1 MSAFGRRADT
11 AAVAV
16 LGPARGLVASTPQ
29 AVTALLQPLVA
40 HRFDPARDGARPRG
54 ELAAELA
61 VLVDTT
67 LADQALWLDAK
78 VRRGLV
84 TQFLHGIIAAGSDA
98 APAAAALVA
107 RSALPGA
114 ALGDPAAAPAQ
125 SEVARVVPLVYPLVM
140 ERIDSAAAAKL
151 GRGELARR
159 LTSVV
164 ADVLTELALQLNQR
178 EQRELVTLLLDDMLG
193 LGPLE
198 PLLADDSINDILVN
212 GAAQVFVERRGR
224 LEHTDVTFR
233 DNAHVMAV
241 VTRIVTQIGR
251 RVDEASPLVDEDLML
266 VQPRPPGLPEDP
278 PPPPITLQEVARLPL
293 VIPSRPNVIRMHVEA
308 EMAAIGCRPT
318 IALEIDGVS
327 AILDLVADGAGHAI
341 LSRNAVASSVKP
353 SAFTVRA
360 IGQPPLRTRLSLAT
374 SSARPATL
382 TQQAT
387 MELVRA
393 TAQARL
399 SAT

>member
-1 MSAFGRRADT
+1 MDLKQLEYFVRVAELGSFTRASIALDIAQPALSRQVRLLEVELRQNLLVRNGRGAT
-11 AAVAV
+11 PTEAGK
-16 LGPARGLVASTPQ
+16 LLLEHARGILHQVERAREELGRVRGALAGRVAI
-29 AVTALLQPLVA
+29 
-40 HRFDPARDGARPRG
+40 
-54 ELAAELA
+54 
-61 VLVDTT
+61 
-67 LADQALWLDAK
+67 
-78 VRRGLV
+78 GLPPS
-84 TQFLHGIIAAGSDA
+84 L
-98 APAAAALVA
+98 
-107 RSALPGA
+107 
-114 ALGDPAAAPAQ
+114 
-125 SEVARVVPLVYPLVM
+125 ARVLTVPLTRAFRQQMPDAQLSIS
-140 ERIDSAAAAKL
+140 EGL
-151 GRGELARR
+151 
-159 LTSVV
+159 SV
-164 ADVLTELALQLNQR
+164 TMQEW
-178 EQRELVTLLLDDMLG
+178 
-193 LGPLE
+193 
-198 PLLADDSINDILVN
+198 LVN
-212 GAAQVFVERRGR
+212 GRLDIAVLYNAQPATG
-224 LEHTDVTFR
+224 
-233 DNAHVMAV
+233 
-241 VTRIVTQIGR
+241 I
-251 RVDEASPLVDEDLML
+251 EATPLVDEDLML

-293 VIPSRPNVIRMHVEA
+293 VIPSRPNAIRMHVEA

-341 LSRNAVASSVKP
+341 LSRNAVASSIKP

>member
-1 MSAFGRRADT
+1 MDLKQLEYFVRVAELGSFTRASIALDVAQPALSRQVRLLEVELRQNLLVRNGRG
-11 AAVAV
+11 AAPTEAGK
-16 LGPARGLVASTPQ
+16 LLLEHARGILHQVERAREELGRVRGALAGRVAI
-29 AVTALLQPLVA
+29 
-40 HRFDPARDGARPRG
+40 
-54 ELAAELA
+54 
-61 VLVDTT
+61 
-67 LADQALWLDAK
+67 
-78 VRRGLV
+78 GLPPS
-84 TQFLHGIIAAGSDA
+84 L
-98 APAAAALVA
+98 
-107 RSALPGA
+107 
-114 ALGDPAAAPAQ
+114 
-125 SEVARVVPLVYPLVM
+125 ARVLTVPLTRAFRQQMPDAQLSIS
-140 ERIDSAAAAKL
+140 EGL
-151 GRGELARR
+151 
-159 LTSVV
+159 SV
-164 ADVLTELALQLNQR
+164 TMQEW
-178 EQRELVTLLLDDMLG
+178 
-193 LGPLE
+193 
-198 PLLADDSINDILVN
+198 LVN
-212 GAAQVFVERRGR
+212 GRLDIAVLYNAQPANG
-224 LEHTDVTFR
+224 
-233 DNAHVMAV
+233 
-241 VTRIVTQIGR
+241 I
-251 RVDEASPLVDEDLML
+251 EATPLVDEDLML

-293 VIPSRPNVIRMHVEA
+293 VIPSRPNAIRMHVEA